1 MIGFKNIE
9 VYTEENGI
17 VKTSL
22 AIKDGKISAI
32 GNAIE
37 VEELASFN
45 ENAIIVPGFIDQHIH
60 GANGADA
67 MDGSVEAL
75 NKIAT
80 AVAKEGTTTFLA
92 TTMTQSEENILNALS
107 AVKEYIENNYEEGA
121 RVLGVHLEGPFISPK
136 FIGAQPLEYVV
147 KGNAELFDKYYK
159 ASGNSIKIVSL
170 APEMDGADELIT
182 HLKEK
187 GVVASIGHS
196 GAKYSECEKSVKL
209 GVSNITHTYNAQL
222 GLHHRDIGV
231 VGAGLMIDEVN
242 CELICDTIHVSI
254 PAIKLV
260 IKNKPHDKVTLITDA
275 MRAKHLPDGLS
286 ELGGQTV
293 IVKNGE
299 ARLENG
305 ALAGSVLKM
314 NDAIKNLVTL
324 AGVEFTDA
332 IDFATVNPAKNL
344 GIFNETGSIKVGK
357 NADLTILDKTTFE
370 VLLTVR
376 NGKVI
381 YKAN

>member
-1 MIGFKNIE
+1 MLGFKNIE

-17 VKTSL
+17 VKTNI
-22 AIKDGKISAI
+22 AIDGGKISAI
-32 GNAIE
+32 GEAVE
-37 VEELASFN
+37 VEEIASFN
-45 ENAIIVPGFIDQHIH
+45 ENAIVVPGFIDQHIH

-75 NKIAT
+75 SKIAT
-80 AVAKEGTTTFLA
+80 AVAREGTTAFLA
-92 TTMTQSEENILNALS
+92 TTMTQSEQNILNALS
-107 AVKEYIENNYEEGA
+107 AVKDYIKKGSEEGA
-121 RVLGVHLEGPFISPK
+121 KVLGVHLEGPFISPK
-136 FIGAQPLEYVV
+136 FIGAQPLEYIAS
-147 KGNAELFDKYYK
+147 GNAELFDKYNE
-159 ASGNSIKIVSL
+159 ASGGSIKIVSL
-170 APEMDGADELIT
+170 APEMEGACELIA

-196 GAKYSECEKSVKL
+196 GAKYSDCEKAFSV
-209 GVSNITHTYNAQL
+209 GAGNITHTYNAQL

-231 VGAGLMIDEVN
+231 VGAGLMIDGIN

-314 NDAIKNLVTL
+314 NDAVKNLVTL

-332 IDFATVNPAKNL
+332 IDFATANPAKNL
-344 GIFNETGSIKVGK
+344 GIYNETGSIKVGK
-357 NADLTILDKTTFE
+357 NADLTVLDKTTFK